1 MAINLSQGILPG
13 LQVADQLRNSAV
25 ARSAQEQKSMIELGQ
40 YEREQAQLD
49 AEAEAFQ
56 AIGSIMSGQGRPG
69 AGGNLLDSEDQD
81 WGDTFTSIGS
91 RLAKAGF
98 GKRGQELIEAG
109 IDYQK
114 KVADIEK
121 TGADTDA
128 KRLEVMNTTAD
139 WVARNL
145 GENESEFNVFRSM
158 LKDPRNA
165 HIRENLGEDNV
176 AILENM
182 DWSPELVNFFRDK
195 AISIKDQATLALTER
210 GHQRLEQSAADL
222 ERNREA
228 LLRLNRAKL
237 EETRLE
243 RIRKEKSGG
252 PNIGTAASPSEVA
265 TAKSVILNSVS
276 ALKGI
281 PIEGEVEVAFN
292 HMLES
297 IAGQAK
303 AIVAQSKGVATY
315 VEAVEQAVMEAE
327 AAGDFEII
335 EASSPKWFG
344 LSSETTR
351 TPKYERKGTSRERP
365 LPLPEDK
372 SKWVRGRFY
381 ERNGK
386 IGQYGTDFE

>member
-25 ARSAQEQKSMIELGQ
+25 ARAAQEQKSMIELGQ
-40 YEREQAQLD
+40 YEQEQAQLD

-56 AIGSIMSGQGRPG
+56 SLGSIMSGNGRPG
-69 AGGNLLDSEDQD
+69 AGSNLLEQEDQD
-81 WGDTFTSIGS
+81 WGETFTSIGA

-114 KVADIEK
+114 KAADIEK

-165 HIRENLGEDNV
+165 HIRENLGEENV
-176 AILENM
+176 AILEGM
-182 DWSPELVNFFRDK
+182 EWSPELVNFFRDK

-210 GHQRLEQSAADL
+210 GHQRLEQSARDTQTY
-222 ERNREA
+222 RQA
-228 LLRLNRAKL
+228 LLSINRGNL
-237 EETRLE
+237 EERRLD

-252 PNIGTAASPSEVA
+252 PNMGTAASASEVA
-265 TAKSVILNSVS
+265 TTKSVVLNSVS
-276 ALKGI
+276 KLKGLT
-281 PIEGEVEVAFN
+281 IEGEVEVAFN
-292 HMLES
+292 HMIES

-303 AIVAQSKGVATY
+303 AIVAQNKGVTY
-315 VEAVEQAVMEAE
+315 VEAAEQAAMEAE
-327 AAGDFEII
+327 AAGDFDII
-335 EASSPKWFG
+335 KASSPKWFG
-344 LSSETTR
+344 LATETTR
-351 TPKYERKGTSRERP
+351 TPKYERRGTSREKP

>member
-25 ARSAQEQKSMIELGQ
+25 ARAAQEQKSMIELGQ
-40 YEREQAQLD
+40 YEQEQAQLD

-56 AIGSIMSGQGRPG
+56 SLGSIMSGNGRPG
-69 AGGNLLDSEDQD
+69 AGGNLLEQEDQD
-81 WGDTFTSIGS
+81 WGETFTSIGA

-114 KVADIEK
+114 KAADIEK

-210 GHQRLEQSAADL
+210 GHQRLEQSARDTQTY
-222 ERNREA
+222 RQA
-228 LLRLNRAKL
+228 LLSINRGNL
-237 EETRLE
+237 EERRLD

-252 PNIGTAASPSEVA
+252 PNIGTAASAAEVA
-265 TAKSVILNSVS
+265 TAKSVVLNSVS
-276 ALKGI
+276 KLKGLT
-281 PIEGEVEVAFN
+281 IEGEVEVAFN

-303 AIVAQSKGVATY
+303 AIVAQNKGVTY
-315 VEAVEQAVMEAE
+315 AEAVEQAAMEAE

-344 LSSETTR
+344 LVTETTR
-351 TPKYERKGTSRERP
+351 TPKYERKGTSREKP

>member
-25 ARSAQEQKSMIELGQ
+25 ARAAQEQKSMIELGQ
-40 YEREQAQLD
+40 YEQEQAQLD

-56 AIGSIMSGQGRPG
+56 SLGSIMSGNGRPG
-69 AGGNLLDSEDQD
+69 AGSSLLEQEDQD
-81 WGDTFTSIGS
+81 WGETFTSIGA

-114 KVADIEK
+114 KAADIEE

-145 GENESEFNVFRSM
+145 GESESEFNVFRSM

-182 DWSPELVNFFRDK
+182 EWSPDLVNFFRSK
-195 AISIKDQATLALTER
+195 ALSIKDQATLALSER
-210 GHQRLEQSAADL
+210 GHQRLEQAAADT
-222 ERNREA
+222 ETYRNA
-228 LLRLNRAKL
+228 LLSINRANL
-237 EETRLE
+237 EERRLD
-243 RIRKEKSGG
+243 RIRKEKDGG
-252 PNIGTAASPSEVA
+252 PNIGTAASASEVA
-265 TAKSVILNSVS
+265 TAKSVVLNSVS
-276 ALKGI
+276 ALKGLT
-281 PIEGEVEVAFN
+281 IEGEVEVAFN

-303 AIVAQSKGVATY
+303 AIVAQNKGVTY
-315 VEAVEQAVMEAE
+315 AEAVEQAAMEAE

-351 TPKYERKGTSRERP
+351 TPKYERKGTSREKP